1 MQNEHDT
8 SPAVSDDPRKRIED
22 LEDRL
27 QKVCGLESEIERL
40 KAGIDESAR
49 YGAMGSF
56 ARGIVHEINNVL
68 GIMMALVERG
78 LTVNPPGAP
87 GNANYSRLN
96 DAVKR
101 ATDLVRQ
108 IPASYRK
115 SDARSPVEIGLIVK
129 GASRFLEGS
138 LPINV
143 SLNMDVPA
151 DSGAVMTDPAE
162 VHRILVYLASV
173 ASQALDRTGGELSI
187 SLGRIGLENGPST
200 HRLSAVC
207 RRERQSPEA
216 PDLALFADP
225 DYNRFIGFL
234 SDIMAQQAGAFKA
247 FMEEGKLVFFMD
259 FPGLE
264 EDRSKEKSEAP
275 KEAARGSERLLFVED
290 EKVLA
295 ELWADVLSDMGYE
308 VTVAHSGREALDIF
322 TADPLGFDCVLTDRT
337 MPIMPGER
345 LARAIS
351 KIRPEIPIIMCTGHS
366 GLMTPEML
374 AQNHLKACL
383 QKPLGFKEVAETLR
397 RVIDESKRAS

>member
-1 MQNEHDT
+1 MTN
-8 SPAVSDDPRKRIED
+8 DDLRKRLTD
-22 LEDRL
+22 LEARL
-27 QKVCGLESEIERL
+27 EKALVLEPELERL
-40 KAGIDESAR
+40 KAGMAESAR

-56 ARGIVHEINNVL
+56 ACGIVHEINNVL

-78 LTVNPPGAP
+78 LAANPPGTA
-87 GNANYSRLN
+87 GHANYSRLIE
-96 DAVKR
+96 AVKR
-101 ATDLVRQ
+101 ATDLVSQ

-115 SDARSPVEIGLIVK
+115 SEANSPVEIGLIVK

-151 DSGAVMTDPAE
+151 GAGAVKADPGE
-162 VHRILVYLASV
+162 VHRILVYLASI

-187 SLGRIGLENGPST
+187 SLLRTGAENAPSLL
-200 HRLSAVC
+200 RLSAVC
-207 RRERQSPEA
+207 KRERPSPDA
-216 PDLALFADP
+216 VDLAMFADP
-225 DYNRFIGFL
+225 DFNRYIGFI
-234 SDIMAQQAGAFKA
+234 SGIMAEHSGNCSV
-247 FMEEGKLVFFMD
+247 FMENGELVLHMD
-259 FPGLE
+259 FPGME
-264 EDRSKEKSEAP
+264 EDHVKEEPEAIR
-275 KEAARGSERLLFVED
+275 EAARGSERLLFVED
-290 EKVLA
+290 EVVLA
-295 ELWADVLSDMGYE
+295 ELWQEVLKDMGYD
-308 VTVAHSGREALDIF
+308 VSVAHSGREALDIF
-322 TADPLGFDCVLTDRT
+322 TADPNGFDCVLTDRT